1 MSSDGRPAAQLVS
14 RRLSIG
20 AIGRASATY
29 ALGGFAYKAVALF
42 SVPIIAR
49 LLTPAELGVLDLAAV
64 CASIVGLTSGLGTD
78 QSIAFHERR
87 LGRDGNVWGSALAMV
102 AAVAGLLAATAAVL
116 REPLSQLL
124 TGTEQNAAVVAAAG
138 LYGAVIALSAL
149 GLTAVRLISTP
160 RTYAVASFLI
170 VSAEMAGALLVA
182 WLVAVPV
189 PWMVLAWSIGA
200 MVVVVPLLIR
210 FMPRWERPRRAT
222 VARLLRFGAP
232 LVPAAMAWIVGDVW
246 IRSTL
251 AREAELTTLGEYGI
265 ASRIAS
271 VLSLAVAGFGV
282 AWHPYL
288 YRSRPIDVLPRA
300 MSTFGPV
307 VLGLGALGA
316 VITVLAPEVI
326 AIVAGPE
333 YIGARDAVPTLTAGA
348 SALGAFVLVAGVVGS
363 SGSTRRVAGS
373 ALIGT
378 AVAMGAASLLVP
390 SLGLVGA
397 GVASLAGSVT
407 ATVVLIGS
415 EPRLLKPRSAAVM
428 GAAVAGTLAFF
439 VAATTAMSASF
450 PFRVLVAAAIVAVA
464 IGMGM
469 LLDRTGRGDPP

>member
-1 MSSDGRPAAQLVS
+1 MSSDGGPAAQIAS

-49 LLTPAELGVLDLAAV
+49 LLTPAELGVLDMAAV
-64 CASIVGLTSGLGTD
+64 CASIVGLTAGLGTD
-78 QSIAFHERR
+78 QSIAYHERR
-87 LGRDGNVWGSALAMV
+87 LGPEGHVWGSALAIV
-102 AAVAGLLAATAAVL
+102 AAVAGLLAAGAAVF
-116 REPLSQLL
+116 REPLSQIL
-124 TGTEQNAAVVAAAG
+124 TGNEQNAPVIAAAG
-138 LYGAVIALSAL
+138 LYGVVIALSSLA
-149 GLTAVRLISTP
+149 LTAVRLTSTP

-170 VSAEMAGALLVA
+170 VSAEMAAALLVA
-182 WLVAVPV
+182 WLVAMPV
-189 PWMVLAWSIGA
+189 AWMVLAWSIGA
-200 MVVVVPLLIR
+200 MVVVAPLLLR
-210 FMPRWERPRRAT
+210 FLPRWERPRRAT
-222 VARLLRFGAP
+222 LAVLVRFGAP
-232 LVPAAMAWIVGDVW
+232 LVPAAMAWIVGDIW

-251 AREAELTTLGEYGI
+251 AREAELATLGEYGI

-326 AIVAGPE
+326 SIVAGPA
-333 YIGARDAVPTLTAGA
+333 YLGARAAVPTLTAGA
-348 SALGAFVLVAGVVGS
+348 VALGAFVLVAGVVGS
-363 SGSTRRVAGS
+363 SGSTRRVASS
-373 ALIGT
+373 ALFGT
-378 AVAMGAASLLVP
+378 AVAMVAALFLVP
-390 SLGLVGA
+390 PLGLAGA

-407 ATVVLIGS
+407 AAVVLIAS
-415 EPRLLKPRSAAVM
+415 EPRLLRPRSAMVM
-428 GAAVAGTLAFF
+428 GAAVAGTAVLYI
-439 VAATTAMSASF
+439 VATSAMSAGF
-450 PFRVLVAAAIVAVA
+450 PFRLLVAAAIVGIA
-464 IGMGM
+464 IGMGV
-469 LLDRTGRGDPP
+469 LFERAGRGDSP